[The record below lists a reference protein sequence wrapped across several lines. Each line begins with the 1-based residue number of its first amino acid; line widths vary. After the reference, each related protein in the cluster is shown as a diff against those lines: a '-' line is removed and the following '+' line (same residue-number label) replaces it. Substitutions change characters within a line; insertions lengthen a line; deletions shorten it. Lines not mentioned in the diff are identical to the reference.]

1 MTEPTLFDSKAPARP
16 TDPETSHAAARTVNR
31 TRSQRAVLA
40 ALREVG
46 PMAHHTLC
54 LLFKGE
60 LTESRTRTAV
70 KELRDRGM
78 VRDSGMRVRTP
89 SGRQAVVWEAI

>member
-1 MTEPTLFDSKAPARP
+1 MTEPTLFDDKAPARAS
-16 TDPETSHAAARTVNR
+16 DPETSHAAARSVDR
-31 TRSQRAVLA
+31 TRSQRAVLT

-60 LTESRTRTAV
+60 LSESRTRTAV
-70 KELRDRGM
+70 KELRDQGLA
-78 VRDSGMRVRTP
+78 RDSGVRVRTP
-89 SGRQAVVWEAI
+89 SGRKAVVWEAI